1 MRDYMDRRV
10 TPPKRVTS
18 PTWGPP
24 PSCKQALSNDDGDGN
39 EKGKNAIGWRKN
51 NFARASRFF
60 VHCTLTT
67 T

>member
-24 PSCKQALSNDDGDGN
+24 PSSKQALSNDDGDGN
-39 EKGKNAIGWRKN
+39 EKGKNEIGWRKN
-51 NFARASRFF
+51 NFARFF

>member
-1 MRDYMDRRV
+1 MDRRV

-39 EKGKNAIGWRKN
+39 EKSKNEIGWRKN
-51 NFARASRFF
+51 NFERFF